1 MGISGW
7 TAGAV
12 VAKGEIYIWEILWK
26 CVTDSVS
33 SWEWTLAGRLNPKK
47 NYTYSEKRPQSL
59 CSVILNYNEY
69 LKILDTYKAQVPP

>member
-12 VAKGEIYIWEILWK
+12 VAKDEIYIWEILWK

-47 NYTYSEKRPQSL
+47 YIY
-59 CSVILNYNEY
+59 I
-69 LKILDTYKAQVPP
+69 